1 MRKKASVVD
10 EQKFVQPP
18 YKHSDKE
25 RAVVE
30 SVLKKF
36 RTASDERNR
45 NFQYFDGLNLI
56 EYIDDAVRRFTTNVD
71 RREDIEDWQAI
82 VHDQFTRNKVLAILA
97 KVMKLMPVA
106 EIHGRG
112 EEDFRRAE
120 LISSIHQYAEEVD
133 NYEEFMTYFLL
144 ESIVK
149 GTAIGYEGVEVH
161 EKIVKDVKGYGD
173 DMKIHKNREI
183 KTLLC
188 SKIVPLEEFYPS
200 SVAIRS
206 IKEMPYCFW
215 AKEMDYQK
223 FQMDYG
229 DMYEKA
235 KDVPMHN
242 SGLAGHEMRPFYMD
256 ILNTKIADGNV
267 FLIKYYN
274 QDVDEYVI
282 IANGIHL
289 NPLGTQEE
297 ISPLPWNHK
306 ELPFFDVKF
315 DFFGSDFFYGKGMPD
330 KLKTLQDVL
339 NVLTNML
346 LDQSFLTIFPPLLT
360 NGFDSIED
368 DYLRPGRRTP
378 IDTQGLPINQAF
390 MKLDL
395 GTPTGFHQ
403 YILEH
408 MRKIAEESSLDQV
421 SQGVAG
427 GGDRTTA
434 QEIRVAA
441 EGVAAVLGLWG
452 RQINYGIKRK
462 ARLKISNELQFWT
475 DPESPMIKKINGEDG
490 TIEFNKAFNTF
501 KIKNA
506 TLTNGKRGIRI
517 IEMYKDTA
525 DLPKKSQVK
534 ARGMIATA
542 ESGRNVEIVAIPSPY
557 IRDLDGDIILVPNSK
572 SDATKDIEKA
582 MQLEKVQYYL
592 TFFPEKVNKDELF
605 AQTCEK
611 LGDDPSKIGNMKD
624 DQQQAAQA
632 GGAQPGAQ
640 QPGNNMANNMVQS
653 QGIGAGNMQN
663 LKDMQSMMG

>member
-1 MRKKASVVD
+1 MRKKTSVVD
-10 EQKFVQPP
+10 EQKFLLPV
-18 YKHSDKE
+18 YKPSDKE

-56 EYIDDAVRRFTTNVD
+56 DYINDAVSRFTTNVD
-71 RREDIEDWQAI
+71 EREGIEDWQAR
-82 VHDQFTRNKVLAILA
+82 VHDQFTRNKCLAILA
-97 KVMKLMPVA
+97 KVVKLMPVA

-120 LISSIHQYAEEVD
+120 LLSSIYQYAEDAD

-149 GTAIGYEGVEVH
+149 GTAIGYEGVEVK
-161 EKIVKDVKGYGD
+161 EKIVKDVTGYGD
-173 DMKIHKNREI
+173 SLKIKKNREVR
-183 KTLLC
+183 TNLC
-188 SKIVPLEEFYPS
+188 AKIVPLEEFYPS

-206 IKEMPYCFW
+206 IKEMPFCFW
-215 AKEMDYQK
+215 AKEMTYDK

-229 DMYEKA
+229 DMYA
-235 KDVPMHN
+235 QAANVPMHN
-242 SGLAGHEMRPFYMD
+242 SGLAGQEDRPFYMD
-256 ILNTKIADGNV
+256 ILSTKVSDGNV
-267 FLIKYYN
+267 FVLKYYN
-274 QDVDEYVI
+274 QDTDELVMV
-282 IANGIHL
+282 ANGIWL
-289 NPLGTQEE
+289 NPMMGADEYQE
-297 ISPLPWNHK
+297 IQPLPFNHK
-306 ELPFFDVKF
+306 QLPFFDAKF

-330 KLKTLQDVL
+330 KLKAMQDVL

-395 GTPTGFHQ
+395 GVPSGFHQ
-403 YILEH
+403 FILEYT
-408 MRKIAEESSLDQV
+408 RKIMEESSLDQV
-421 SQGVAG
+421 SSGTAG

-441 EGVAAVLGLWG
+441 EGVASILGLWG
-452 RQINYGIKRK
+452 RQINYSLKRK
-462 ARLKISNELQFWT
+462 AWFKTCNAMQFWT
-475 DPESPMIKKINGEDG
+475 DPASPMIAKINGEDG
-490 TIEFNKAFNTF
+490 TMEFNKAFNTF
-501 KIKNA
+501 KIKGA

-517 IEMYKDTA
+517 IEMYKDSVDMPTKA
-525 DLPKKSQVK
+525 KLK
-534 ARGMIATA
+534 ARGVIATA

-557 IRDLDGDIILVPNSK
+557 IRDLDADIMLVPNSK
-572 SDATKDIEKA
+572 SDATKEIEKA
-582 MQLEKVQYYL
+582 IQLEKVQYYL

-605 AQTCEK
+605 AQTAEK
-611 LGDDPSKIGNMKD
+611 LGDDPTKIGNINDKPEQM
-624 DQQQAAQA
+624 AP
-632 GGAQPGAQ
+632 GGA
-640 QPGNNMANNMVQS
+640 GNPASNVANNMTQS
-653 QGIGAGNMQN
+653 AGIGAGNMQN
-663 LKDMQSMMG
+663 LKDMSGMLG